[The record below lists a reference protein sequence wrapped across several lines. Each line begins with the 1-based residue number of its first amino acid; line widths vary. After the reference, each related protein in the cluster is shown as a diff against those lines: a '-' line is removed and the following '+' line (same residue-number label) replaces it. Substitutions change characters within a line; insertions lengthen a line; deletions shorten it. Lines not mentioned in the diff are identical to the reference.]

1 MMVIL
6 EYKEELSI
14 SRYIR
19 VKSSLNKI
27 IKIDSDNIDEAI
39 EIAKD
44 DFSELELTSEWL
56 NDREVTFEE
65 EKNITKLGKE
75 LAKLYSTRSDRY
87 ESFDDIKKFIDMVFK
102 DPNIADYVYEETIIS
117 LKEDYNICP
126 SNINI

>member
-1 MMVIL
+1 M
-6 EYKEELSI
+6 ELSI
-14 SRYIR
+14 SKYIR

>member
-1 MMVIL
+1 MAEI
-6 EYKEELSI
+6 YTI
-14 SRYIR
+14 SSE
-19 VKSSLNKI
+19 KNKI